1 MEEKEATTMNT
12 NQLEMNI
19 MESFRLVK
27 TDVVTL
33 QKLLAMLSQNQE
45 QLLHQVQDTRE
56 KEISLYHRMKDVR
69 TPITKVKP
77 ITKTIHINVAKKLGR
92 KRFVASKT
100 GSKFHALNCV
110 FAKNIKP
117 KSKVVFKTKNRA
129 LNLGL
134 KACDCVKR
142 V

>member
-1 MEEKEATTMNT
+1 
-12 NQLEMNI
+12 

-27 TDVVTL
+27 SDVVRL
-33 QKLLAMLSQNQE
+33 QSLLARLSQNQE
-45 QLLHQVQDTRE
+45 QLLQQMQDTRE
-56 KEISLYHRMKDVR
+56 KEISLYHRMKEMK
-69 TPITKVKP
+69 TPIIIAKRKP
-77 ITKTIHINVAKKLGR
+77 VTKTIQITVAKKAGR
-92 KRFVASKT
+92 KRFVASKA
-100 GSKFHALNCV
+100 GAKFHALNCV

-117 KSKVVFKTKNRA
+117 KSKVMFKTKNRA

>member
-1 MEEKEATTMNT
+1 
-12 NQLEMNI
+12 
-19 MESFRLVK
+19 MESFKLVK
-27 TDVVTL
+27 TDVVKL
-33 QKLLAMLSQNQE
+33 QNVLALLSQNQE
-45 QLLHQVQDTRE
+45 HLLQRLQDTRE
-56 KEISLYHRMKDVR
+56 KEISLYHRMKDLK
-69 TPITKVKP
+69 TPVTRIRPVMKTMQIT
-77 ITKTIHINVAKKLGR
+77 VAKRMGR

-100 GSKFHALNCV
+100 GAKFHALNCV

>member
-1 MEEKEATTMNT
+1 MNT

-19 MESFRLVK
+19 TESFRLVK
-27 TDVVTL
+27 TDVVRL
-33 QKLLAMLSQNQE
+33 QNVLAALSQNQE
-45 QLLHQVQDTRE
+45 RILHQLQDTRE
-56 KEISLYHRMKDVR
+56 KEISLYHRMKDLKAPVAK
-69 TPITKVKP
+69 IKP
-77 ITKTIHINVAKKLGR
+77 IAKTIQIKVAQKLGR

>member
-1 MEEKEATTMNT
+1 
-12 NQLEMNI
+12 
-19 MESFRLVK
+19 
-27 TDVVTL
+27 
-33 QKLLAMLSQNQE
+33 
-45 QLLHQVQDTRE
+45 
-56 KEISLYHRMKDVR
+56 MKDLKTPMVR
-69 TPITKVKP
+69 VKP
-77 ITKTIHINVAKKLGR
+77 IRKMVQINVAKKMGR

-117 KSKVVFKTKNRA
+117 KSKIVFKTKNRA